1 MIEKTIENW
10 HRLIGVKDIA
20 ALDDILAD
28 NVVFHS
34 PVVHTPQEGKAL
46 TKLYLTAALHTL
58 NNEHFRI
65 VRQVLQGDNAV
76 LEFTTQLDGIH
87 LNGVD
92 IIHCDAEGR
101 IDDFKVMIRPL
112 KAINKIHEM
121 MAAMLEK
128 LNQR

>member
-1 MIEKTIENW
+1 MGEKPPKIPLLPKPEKSLMNI
-10 HRLIGVKDIA
+10 RQL
-20 ALDDILAD
+20 LDDRI
-28 NVVFHS
+28 
-34 PVVHTPQEGKAL
+34 
-46 TKLYLTAALHTL
+46 TAALHTL
-58 NNEHFRI
+58 NNEHFRV

-121 MAAMLEK
+121 MGAMLEK
-128 LNQR
+128 LNQH